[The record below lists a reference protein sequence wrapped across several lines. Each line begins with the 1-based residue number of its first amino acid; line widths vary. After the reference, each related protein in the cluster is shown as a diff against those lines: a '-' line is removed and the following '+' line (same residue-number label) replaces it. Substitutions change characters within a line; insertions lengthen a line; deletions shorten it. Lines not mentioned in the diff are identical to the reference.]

1 MLRREAACKRFAAG
15 KTLRPDGFISSE
27 PEIQSWG
34 PHQTGLMGRQ
44 VRIPISELK
53 SYLREKLAY

>member
-15 KTLRPDGFISSE
+15 KTLRPGEFISPV
-27 PEIQSWG
+27 PEIKSWG
-34 PHQTGLMGRQ
+34 PHQTRLMGRQ

-53 SYLREKLAY
+53 NYLREKLAY

>member
-1 MLRREAACKRFAAG
+1 M
-15 KTLRPDGFISSE
+15 
-27 PEIQSWG
+27 G

-53 SYLREKLAY
+53 NYLREKLAY

>member
-1 MLRREAACKRFAAG
+1 MLRREAACKRFAVG
-15 KTLRPDGFISSE
+15 KTLRPGEFILPV
-27 PEIQSWG
+27 PEIELWG
-34 PHQTGLMGRQ
+34 PHQTSLMGRQ